1 MKLLKRAPAAAQS
14 EEHPKEMSEM
24 PRVAHRLVDL
34 IRDDD
39 PIVKYPDPVL
49 REVSKPVGKITDEYT
64 EFVARMGE
72 IMRDANGVGLAAPQ
86 LGILERVI
94 VYDVGEGFH
103 AIINPKILSARGEQM
118 EPQEGCLSLPGLRGT
133 VKRANEIVVKGLD
146 EHGKPIRIRGV
157 GYTARVIQHEVD
169 HLDGILF
176 IDNGRADPESLHYI
190 TAEEIEEEKEEG
202 VYELAR
208 E

>member
-1 MKLLKRAPAAAQS
+1 MVPKKEIP
-14 EEHPKEMSEM
+14 EEKSQM
-24 PRVAHRLVDL
+24 PRNSGRLVDQ
-34 IRDDD
+34 IRKEE

-49 REVSKPVGKITDEYT
+49 REIAKPVSKITDDFP
-64 EFVARMGE
+64 EFVERMGE

-94 VYDVGEGFH
+94 VYDIGEGFH
-103 AIINPKILSARGEQM
+103 AIINPKILSARGEQD
-118 EPQEGCLSLPGLRGT
+118 EPAEGCLSLPGLRGT
-133 VKRANEIVVKGLD
+133 VNRANEVVVKGFD

-176 IDNGRADPESLHYI
+176 IDRADPQSLHYA
-190 TAEEIEEEKEEG
+190 TAEELEEEKEEG
-202 VYELAR
+202 VYELTR

>member
-1 MKLLKRAPAAAQS
+1 MKLLKKAPEAALSTEQT
-14 EEHPKEMSEM
+14 KEMSQM
-24 PRVAHRLVDL
+24 PRVSSRPVDL
-34 IRDDD
+34 IRKDE

-49 REVSKPVGKITDEYT
+49 REVSKPVARITEDYP

-94 VYDVGEGFH
+94 VYDIGEGFH
-103 AIINPKILSARGEQM
+103 AIINPKILSARGEQV
-118 EPQEGCLSLPGLRGT
+118 EPPEGCLSLPGLRGT
-133 VKRANEIVVKGLD
+133 VTRANEIVVKGFD
-146 EHGKPIRIRGV
+146 EHGRPIRIRAE
-157 GYTARVIQHEVD
+157 GYSARVIQHEVD

-176 IDNGRADPESLHYI
+176 IDRADPKSLHYAS
-190 TAEEIEEEKEEG
+190 TEELEEEKEEG
-202 VYELAR
+202 TYELTR